1 MGFSLKELKYKGKYL
16 IYLAEK
22 ELTGPWFSFKLEN
35 KTIGTIP
42 VILKNIEPTPIY
54 NMVNSRMGSTINRI
68 TLDFNISEYLKK
80 MIEEKKLK
88 PISFGSKECVRVF
101 IDIFNRP
108 KIPYI
113 NTFFTIKN
121 TSNFDLNDFSMYFIF
136 DFDIN
141 GLSGYDNDLSGYN
154 EEYDTIYQYDDSGLH
169 GGFSPISK
177 STFFETT
184 LTKDF
189 KIDMEKL
196 NLSNTLH
203 GRAGEILSAL
213 QIGFK
218 TLEPDNSFQTALVIS
233 GGLNKEELFHNI
245 REGKIN
251 AMKYLH
257 QVNRSVK
264 SEQRNLQE
272 EAFIK
277 LNRKQAEDC
286 EWKKI
291 YYNDSNKK
299 IPFEESYL
307 MKTLL
312 GYIDLFKIL

>member
-1 MGFSLKELKYKGKYL
+1 MGFSIKELKYKEKYL
-16 IYLAEK
+16 IYLAEQ
-22 ELTGPWFSFKLEN
+22 ELTGPWFSFKLED
-35 KTIGTIP
+35 KRIGPIP
-42 VILKNIEPTPIY
+42 VVLKSIEPTPIY
-54 NMVNSRMGSTINRI
+54 NMVNTRMGATINRI

-80 MIEEKKLK
+80 ILEEKKLK
-88 PISFGSKECVRVF
+88 TITFSSKEYVRLF

-108 KIPYI
+108 KVPYI

-121 TSNFDLNDFSMYFIF
+121 TSNFDLNNFSMYFIF

-141 GLSGYDNDLSGYN
+141 GLSGYDNDLSGYD
-154 EEYDTIYQYDDSGLH
+154 EEYDIIYQYDDSGLY

-177 STFFETT
+177 STFFETC

-196 NLSNTLH
+196 NLSNTIH
-203 GRAGEILSAL
+203 RGTGEILSAL

-233 GGLNKEELFHNI
+233 GGLNKEELTQNI

-257 QVNRSVK
+257 QVNRSIK

-272 EAFIK
+272 KAFIK
-277 LNRKQAEDC
+277 INRQEAEDC
-286 EWKKI
+286 E
-291 YYNDSNKK
+291 
-299 IPFEESYL
+299 
-307 MKTLL
+307 
-312 GYIDLFKIL
+312 